1 MTKPIDILR
10 QAPIVPLIQAET
22 PEDAVKTSGAL
33 ASGGLRVQEV
43 VFRTEAALESLSQ
56 IARTQP
62 DVLVGAGTV
71 LSLKQA
77 EDAFAAGARF
87 LVSPGLNPDVVAFAQ
102 ANALPIFPGIVSP
115 TELQMAW
122 NLGLRTVKFFP
133 AGLSGGP
140 RMLKA
145 LSSVFRDV
153 EFMPTGGINAGN
165 LKEYLAIPSVLACG
179 GSWLTPKEAVQNQE
193 YSIIT
198 GLARQA
204 LSIAEEIK

>member
-10 QAPIVPLIQAET
+10 RAPIVPLIQAET